1 MRNLINSESIARHW
15 NLANRADRHAN
26 TRRWLVA
33 LPSYRAVGK
42 RDGSTQ
48 VIADAIYQANNKVNP
63 ITDEIEAPT
72 DTVERLARAYKY
84 FLKLYEID
92 PKRARKD
99 RRNYGYSRFALMWD
113 NWLAYEFNIQEKGF
127 EYLEL
132 GLSNQALD
140 FFVEDVENSTPE
152 WKRRSAGIYSF
163 AKKLI
168 TDLDVPDG
176 LRTAAKNYV
185 IEYDK
190 TFPPIPKNVK
200 RKIEA

>member
-1 MRNLINSESIARHW
+1 MRILINSESIARHW

-33 LPSYRAVGK
+33 LPAFRAVGK

-48 VIADAIYQANNKVNP
+48 IIANAIYEANNKVRP
-63 ITDEIEAPT
+63 IVDQLEAPT

-92 PKRARKD
+92 PHRARKD

-113 NWLAYEFNIQEKGF
+113 AWLAYEFDIQEKGF
-127 EYLEL
+127 EYLEM

-140 FFVEDVENSTPE
+140 LFVDDVENFTPE
-152 WKRRSAGIYSF
+152 WKRRSASIYSGS
-163 AKKLI
+163 KKLL

-176 LRTAAKNYV
+176 LRNAAENYV

-200 RKIEA
+200 RKV